1 MTTVRT
7 AFAWEARSSEALS
20 RWAAEGTVAVLPVAA
35 IEQHGPHLPLGVD
48 SYIME
53 GLLTNL
59 CERAGTDRFFAILPV
74 QAIGKSDEH
83 MYAPG
88 TLSLSANLAIK
99 AWTEIGLAVARCG
112 IRKLIIVSSHGGNSD
127 VVGIVARRLRISASM
142 LVGKTHWSYFGFP
155 AGLYGKKEIDTDI
168 HGGDIETSLML
179 HFHPDLVD
187 LLQARNFEN
196 FPYEA
201 GLGRMAGYIAP
212 VSIAWIASDL
222 NPQGVVGNAAD
233 ATAEKGAQIAAHQVD
248 GMLQALREMRDMVP
262 PHPV

>member
-20 RWAAEGTVAVLPVAA
+20 QWARAGSVAILPVAA

-53 GLLTNL
+53 GLLTTL
-59 CERAGTDRFFAILPV
+59 CERAGTDRFFVILPI

-83 MYAPG
+83 TYAPG
-88 TLSLSANLAIK
+88 TLSLPAKLAIE

-142 LVGKTHWSYFGFP
+142 LVGKTHWSNFGFP
-155 AGLYGKKEIDTDI
+155 EGLYGKKEIDADI

-187 LLQARNFEN
+187 VLQARNFEN

-201 GLGRMAGYIAP
+201 GVGRMAGYLGP
-212 VSIAWIASDL
+212 VSIAWIARDL
-222 NPQGVVGNAAD
+222 NPQGVVGNAAG
-233 ATAEKGAQIAAHQVD
+233 ATAAKGAQIARHQVA

-262 PHPV
+262 PLPV